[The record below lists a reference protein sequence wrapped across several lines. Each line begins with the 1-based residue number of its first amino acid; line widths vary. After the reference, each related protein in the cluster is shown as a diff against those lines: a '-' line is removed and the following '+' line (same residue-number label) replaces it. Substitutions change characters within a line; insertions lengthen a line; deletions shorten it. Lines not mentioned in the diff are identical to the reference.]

1 MFMGPHTSVSG
12 KACEWPMTD
21 LVENTNVAR
30 MPRVPVGSVPPAA
43 GTAKGGCTNAGK

>member
-21 LVENTNVAR
+21 LEGPVENTKVAC
-30 MPRVPVGSVPPAA
+30 MAPRA
-43 GTAKGGCTNAGK
+43 GG